1 AIAISGKHVSHVGSR
16 AEILPLRGK
25 QTRIIDLRGRR
36 VVPGFNDAHV
46 HFYYG
51 GASLTGVQLR
61 SAKSKEEL
69 RDRIAKFAASHP
81 KSEWILLGEWDPET
95 WTPPTLPTHDLI
107 DEVTPD
113 HPVFVNRT
121 DGHTMLAN
129 A

>member
-1 AIAISGKHVSHVGSR
+1 MGVTEAGVDLVVTGGTIWTENPLRPEAEAIAISGKHVSHVGSR

-81 KSEWILLGEWDPET
+81 KSEWILLGEWDHET
-95 WTPPTLPTHDLI
+95 WTP
-107 DEVTPD
+107 
-113 HPVFVNRT
+113 
-121 DGHTMLAN
+121 
-129 A
+129 